1 MKVRHL
7 AGHSP
12 GNVATQ
18 PRAPLAGHSGRR
30 EARRDAQ
37 DVNSRVRPAV
47 ALATPSAGDTG
58 PAPTD
63 AHLVDDPVRHLRDN
77 APQAGRDDER
87 RMARESPQGR
97 EIQVAEQRAREHAH
111 AIKVD
116 EDR

>member
-1 MKVRHL
+1 
-7 AGHSP
+7 
-12 GNVATQ
+12 
-18 PRAPLAGHSGRR
+18 
-30 EARRDAQ
+30 
-37 DVNSRVRPAV
+37 
-47 ALATPSAGDTG
+47 
-58 PAPTD
+58 
-63 AHLVDDPVRHLRDN
+63 VRHLRDN